1 MVQIE
6 RFQACDSVASA
17 HKQANQQGERAAVNA
32 GRKNSVC
39 MKKIIDK

>member
-32 GRKNSVC
+32 GRKKFSMHGKNN
-39 MKKIIDK
+39 